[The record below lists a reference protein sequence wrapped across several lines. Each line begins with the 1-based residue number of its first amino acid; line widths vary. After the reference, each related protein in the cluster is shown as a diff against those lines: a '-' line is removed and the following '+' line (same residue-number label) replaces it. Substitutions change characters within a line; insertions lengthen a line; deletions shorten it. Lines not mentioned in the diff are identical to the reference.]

1 MSLFGRLGFNL
12 ALAGDNVTDFPETT
26 KNHMNNVPD
35 QLSQWQ
41 KDDLANADAT
51 GYFKNPVGTVTTNIG
66 TKANTIIAVPHIGEV
81 SNLSTIITSSQT
93 LSLAASNFMG
103 HTNRLSNL
111 IEPNEFTS
119 ELPHY
124 NTASAQGRSL
134 MYILNKTDGI
144 ENTAPM
150 IGHFTSLYTEDD
162 LLTSY
167 STISSYPT
175 TIQNNIIE
183 VITETFDMNT
193 GENVAVISYTT
204 NLTPIMVATMAT
216 ELTNISTY
224 MNSRRTN
231 DVTFFNN
238 AKTIID
244 EYNTVKQFSNMGQ
257 SQSDMMQLIGS
268 DKLKSRL
275 NS

>member
-1 MSLFGRLGFNL
+1 MSLFDRLGFSST
-12 ALAGDNVTDFPETT
+12 LAGDNVTDFPEST
-26 KNHMNNVPD
+26 KKHMNNVPD

-41 KDDLANADAT
+41 KDDLSNNSAT

-66 TKANTIIAVPHIGEV
+66 SKANTIVAIPHIGDV
-81 SNLSTIITSSQT
+81 SNLSSVITSSQT

-103 HTNRLSNL
+103 HTNRLSNM

-150 IGHFTSLYTEDD
+150 VGHFTSLYSESD

-175 TIQNNIIE
+175 TIQNSIIE
-183 VITETFDMNT
+183 TSTTTEGESGPIT
-193 GENVAVISYTT
+193 VVSYST
-204 NLTPIMVATMAT
+204 NLTPIMVATINN
-216 ELTNISTY
+216 ELSNITTY

-268 DKLKSRL
+268 DKLKTRL